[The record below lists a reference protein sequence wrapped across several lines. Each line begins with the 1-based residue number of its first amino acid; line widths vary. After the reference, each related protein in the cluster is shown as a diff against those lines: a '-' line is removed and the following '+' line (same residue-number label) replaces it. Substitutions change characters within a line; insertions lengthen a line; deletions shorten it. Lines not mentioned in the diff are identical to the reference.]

1 METLTMSNVE
11 RRRLEVVSQVRL
23 KKLTLQKGSELLG
36 IGYRQMKR
44 LWSRY
49 QAEGDADLVHRLRG
63 SKSNRRGDARLRKRA
78 SVLRRSRAGLW
89 HAADRAPPAA
99 SASPIAW
106 QAHQVDSRTE
116 AGEDS
121 SVAWPWP
128 TFLPD
133 SR

>member
-1 METLTMSNVE
+1 METLTMSKVE

-49 QAEGDADLVHRLRG
+49 QAEGDA
-63 SKSNRRGDARLRKRA
+63 
-78 SVLRRSRAGLW
+78 GLP
-89 HAADRAPPAA
+89 RV
-99 SASPIAW
+99 AW
-106 QAHQVDSRTE
+106 QAHQVDSRAE